1 MKTLYLLRHAK
12 SSWDNPQL
20 RDFDRPL
27 NASGFRDAAEMAA
40 RLQSLMQRK
49 REVLGLILSS
59 PALRTCTTAEIIAAK
74 LNLEPE
80 QVQLEPQIYLASSG
94 RLLQLV
100 RRFDDSISAALL
112 VAHNPALTE
121 FANELSSSS
130 IENVPTCGLVELHLP
145 ITHWAEAELGEAR
158 LLSEDFPSESEARV
172 ERLQQS

>member
-27 NASGFRDAAEMAA
+27 NASGFRDAAEMAT
-40 RLQSLMQRK
+40 RLQSLLQGNS
-49 REVLGLILSS
+49 EVLGLILTS

-80 QVQLEPQIYLASSG
+80 QVQMEPQIYLASSG

-112 VAHNPALTE
+112 VAHNPALTD
-121 FANELSSSS
+121 FANEMSNSL
-130 IENVPTCGLVELHLP
+130 IEDIPTCGLVALQLP
-145 ITHWAEAELGEAR
+145 IMRWADAEPGAAR
-158 LLSEDFPSESEARV
+158 LLSEEFPSETEALV
-172 ERLQQS
+172 ARLQQS